1 MKLTT
6 KLLKRMIKEE
16 MEEAYKRSPEA
27 QARMDSL
34 VKKAR
39 KSVKRDRH
47 NSRPMAD
54 SDITNPELEEGI
66 ENLTPENLQ
75 MAVDMLI
82 KMSQEF
88 APVIAGSGLLA
99 AAMKAKEMLAGGE
112 EVLDDPQY
120 YDDEIEEGVFSTMKD
135 IVMGPEGTPEEK
147 KKMDALNQK
156 RRAKARMGR
165 PLQRPGT
172 TPYEEE

>member
-1 MKLTT
+1 
-6 KLLKRMIKEE
+6 MIKEE
-16 MEEAYKRSPEA
+16 ME
-27 QARMDSL
+27 
-34 VKKAR
+34 
-39 KSVKRDRH
+39 DR
-47 NSRPMAD
+47 
-54 SDITNPELEEGI
+54 TQEEQVEEGL

-120 YDDEIEEGVFSTMKD
+120 YDDEIEEGAQRCDTGKIEQYGQRSGNDNRIDQHVAADPAAHAEMAMRDHLHIGQHRQHPRHRKNTRD
-135 IVMGPEGTPEEK
+135 
-147 KKMDALNQK
+147 DA
-156 RRAKARMGR
+156 RRGGSDRDRDGEIETEIAKCRARR
-165 PLQRPGT
+165 RRQ
-172 TPYEEE
+172 

>member
-27 QARMDSL
+27 QARMNSL

-47 NSRPMAD
+47 NSRPMTD
-54 SDITNPELEEGI
+54 SDITNPELEEGL

-135 IVMGPEGTPEEK
+135 IVMGPEDTPEEK

-156 RRAKARMGR
+156 RRTKARMGR

>member
-1 MKLTT
+1 
-6 KLLKRMIKEE
+6 MIKEE
-16 MEEAYKRSPEA
+16 MEEAFKRS
-27 QARMDSL
+27 QKDQSRMDSL
-34 VKKAR
+34 VQKAR

-54 SDITNPELEEGI
+54 SEITNPELEEGI

-75 MAVDMLI
+75 LAIDMLI

-88 APVIAGSGLLA
+88 APVIAGTGLLA

-112 EVLDDPQY
+112 EVIDDPQY

-147 KKMDALNQK
+147 KKMDDLNRK
-156 RRAKARMGR
+156 RKMKARMGR

>member
-1 MKLTT
+1 
-6 KLLKRMIKEE
+6 MIKEE
-16 MEEAYKRSPEA
+16 MEEAFKRSQKD

-34 VKKAR
+34 VQKAR

-47 NSRPMAD
+47 NSRPMPD
-54 SDITNPELEEGI
+54 SEITNPELEEGL

-75 MAVDMLI
+75 LAIDMLV
-82 KMSQEF
+82 KMGQEF

-112 EVLDDPQY
+112 EVLDNPQY
-120 YDDEIEEGVFSTMKD
+120 YDDDEIEEGVFSTMKD
-135 IVMGPEGTPEEK
+135 IVMGPESTPEEK

-156 RRAKARMGR
+156 RRMKARMGR

>member
-1 MKLTT
+1 
-6 KLLKRMIKEE
+6 MIKEE

-75 MAVDMLI
+75 LAIDMLV
-82 KMSQEF
+82 KMGQEF

-112 EVLDDPQY
+112 EVLDDP
-120 YDDEIEEGVFSTMKD
+120 
-135 IVMGPEGTPEEK
+135 
-147 KKMDALNQK
+147 
-156 RRAKARMGR
+156 
-165 PLQRPGT
+165 
-172 TPYEEE
+172 

>member
-1 MKLTT
+1 
-6 KLLKRMIKEE
+6 MIKEE
-16 MEEAYKRSPEA
+16 MEEAFKRSPEK
-27 QARMDSL
+27 QARMDRL
-34 VKKAR
+34 VQKAR
-39 KSVKRDRH
+39 KSVKRDKH

-75 MAVDMLI
+75 LAIDMLV
-82 KMSQEF
+82 KMGQEF

-135 IVMGPEGTPEEK
+135 IVMGPESTPEEEE
-147 KKMDALNQK
+147 KMNALNQK
-156 RRAKARMGR
+156 RRMKARMGR

>member
-54 SDITNPELEEGI
+54 SDITNPELEEGL

-75 MAVDMLI
+75 LAIDMLV

-99 AAMKAKEMLAGGE
+99 AAMKAKEMLSGGE
-112 EVLDDPQY
+112 EVIDDPQY

-156 RRAKARMGR
+156 RRTKARMGR